1 MSAWYHLV
9 SLSAL
14 PNDHLCLEG
23 DACADMTAGLNM
35 YTTGAG
41 IIIAMSFL
49 TVCVA
54 VLGCCGAHKQSRK
67 VLKF

>member
-1 MSAWYHLV
+1 MSK
-9 SLSAL
+9 
-14 PNDHLCLEG
+14 
-23 DACADMTAGLNM
+23 GLTL

-67 VLKF
+67 GKTKKYSILTKCCH

>member
-1 MSAWYHLV
+1 
-9 SLSAL
+9 
-14 PNDHLCLEG
+14 
-23 DACADMTAGLNM
+23 MTSGLKL

-54 VLGCCGAHKQSRK
+54 LLGCCGAHKQNRK
-67 VLKF
+67 EKYKLTKQA